1 MPASKKWGL
10 YAVEID
16 KVSPVVVGG
25 VVDENISL
33 DTEVRSEVVD
43 GQPYP
48 TLQTVPRQGQTFR
61 CTTVALK
68 SWFDEIGVLGLDIST
83 ITNGINFWAQQF
95 AEAGLRTS
103 GATHRKYNVVNGL
116 FLPRRLSV
124 DDNNADFQA
133 EFECL
138 VSHDGSSNDPVI
150 ITDSQSV
157 PSLPTDDERFGMGP
171 ITFTGP
177 LTVDNVTGW
186 DLDFGINAVLESADG
201 DVFATFPS
209 IETITPVLNI
219 RTRDITL
226 LKTASDIRLLGKALG
241 HAATKLYLRRR
252 ITGGAYE
259 LNATAKHIKLT
270 IDGHAVVQDAVRV
283 TRSTGSVMQI
293 SIPLR
298 YDGTLTPIVI
308 TTDTAIT

>member
-1 MPASKKWGL
+1 M
-10 YAVEID
+10 
-16 KVSPVVVGG
+16 
-25 VVDENISL
+25 
-33 DTEVRSEVVD
+33 D
-43 GQPYP
+43 GQPYARF
-48 TLQTVPRQGQTFR
+48 QTVPRQGQTVR

-68 SWFDEIGVLGLDIST
+68 SWFDQIGVLGLDIST
-83 ITNGINFWAQQF
+83 ITNGINFWTQQF
-95 AEAGLRTS
+95 ADAGIRKS
-103 GATHRKYNVVNGL
+103 GSTHRKYNVLEGL
-116 FLPRRLSV
+116 YLPRRLSV

-177 LTVDNVTGW
+177 LTIDNVTGW
-186 DLDFGINAVLESADG
+186 DLDFGINAVLEAADG

-209 IETITPVLNI
+209 IETIMPVLNI

-226 LKTASDIRLLGKALG
+226 LKNASDILLLGKLLG

-259 LNATAKHIKLT
+259 INGATKHIKLT

-283 TRSTGSVMQI
+283 TRSTGSEMQI

>member
-1 MPASKKWGL
+1 MSASKKYGL
-10 YAVEID
+10 YAVEIA
-16 KVSPVVVGG
+16 KAVPVVVGG
-25 VVDENISL
+25 VVDENINL
-33 DTEVRSEVVD
+33 DTEVRSEAVD
-43 GQPYP
+43 GQPYSRF
-48 TLQTVPRQGQTFR
+48 QTVPRQGQTVR

-68 SWFDEIGVLGLDIST
+68 SWFDQIGVLGLDIST
-83 ITNGINFWAQQF
+83 ITNGINFWTQQF

-103 GATHRKYNVVNGL
+103 GANHRKYNVVDGL

-124 DDNNADFQA
+124 DDNSADFQA

-138 VSHDGSSNDPVI
+138 VSHDGSSNDPVL

-157 PSLPTDDERFGMGP
+157 PALPTDDERFGMGP

-177 LTVDNVTGW
+177 LAIDNVTGW
-186 DLDFGINAVLESADG
+186 DLDFGINAVLEAADG
-201 DVFATFPS
+201 DVLATFPS
-209 IETITPVLNI
+209 IETIAPVLNI
-219 RTRDITL
+219 RTRAIDL
-226 LKTASDIRLLGKALG
+226 LKNATDIKMLGTALT

-252 ITGGAYE
+252 ISGGAYE
-259 LNATAKHIKLT
+259 LDATAKHIKLT

-283 TRSTGSVMQI
+283 TRSTGSEMQI